1 MNMLEVKNV
10 SRSYKKDRKHNKR
23 TEILENVSF
32 SIKKGEFVSIV
43 GPSGCGKS
51 TLLSLIAGL
60 LPFTGGE
67 ITAGKI
73 LLQGRSADER
83 RDRIG
88 YMLQKDHLFP
98 WRSTKNNVLLGPEIR
113 HTKSSEKEKKV
124 LDLLDS
130 YGLSQFAT
138 VPPSSLSGGMRQRAA
153 LIRTLMTEPS
163 LLLLDEPFSALDY
176 QTRLNVSDDICKQIR
191 KEQIT
196 AILVTHDISEAISVA
211 DRVVILS
218 KRPATVVK
226 SLDIQLDLD
235 APLRSP
241 LLARSSP
248 NFTHYFN
255 LVWKELTS

>member
-1 MNMLEVKNV
+1 MDAFLSIKG
-10 SRSYKKDRKHNKR
+10 
-23 TEILENVSF
+23 LSF
-32 SIKKGEFVSIV
+32 SYHSPEGETKALRDINLSISEGEFIAIV

-60 LPFTGGE
+60 QPLIGGE
-67 ITAGKI
+67 ITTGEI
-73 LLQGRSADER
+73 LLQNRPVSES

-98 WRSTKNNVLLGPEIR
+98 WRSTKSNVLLGPEIR
-113 HTKSSEKEKKV
+113 RTLTAGQESKALSI
-124 LDLLDS
+124 LDN
-130 YGLSQFAT
+130 YGLSQFAASA
-138 VPPSSLSGGMRQRAA
+138 PSALSGGMRQRAA

-196 AILVTHDISEAISVA
+196 TILVTHDISEAIGVA

-218 KRPATVVK
+218 KRPATVAK
-226 SLDIQLDLD
+226 SLDIQLDMD

-255 LVWKELTS
+255 LVWKELTT

>member
-1 MNMLEVKNV
+1 MDAFL
-10 SRSYKKDRKHNKR
+10 
-23 TEILENVSF
+23 
-32 SIKKGEFVSIV
+32 SIKGLSYSYHSPDGETKALQDINLSLAEGEFIAIV

-60 LPFTGGE
+60 LPYTSGE
-67 ITAGKI
+67 I
-73 LLQGRSADER
+73 LLQGQPLSENC
-83 RDRIG
+83 DRIG
-88 YMLQKDHLFP
+88 YMLQKDHLFS
-98 WRSTKNNVLLGPEIR
+98 WRSTKRNVLLGPEIR
-113 HTKSSEKEKKV
+113 REWSREKEEKA
-124 LDLLDS
+124 LSLLYS
-130 YGLSQFAT
+130 YGLAQFAT
-138 VPPSSLSGGMRQRAA
+138 VSPSALSGGMRQRAA

-191 KEQIT
+191 KEKIT

-218 KRPATVVK
+218 KRPATVAK
-226 SLDIQLDLD
+226 TLDIELDID
-235 APLRSP
+235 APLHSP

-255 LVWKELTS
+255 LVWKELTT